1 MEKKRITSENAPPAI
16 GPYSQAIKVGDF
28 LFISGQI
35 GLTRD
40 GSLASDE
47 VKLQTKQAIKNLEA
61 ILNAAGGSLENVV
74 KTTVYLKD
82 MDKFNEMNE
91 VYSEYFKENPPARA
105 TVEVTNLPKRA
116 LVEIDA
122 IAKL

>member
-82 MDKFNEMNE
+82 MGKFNEMNE

-116 LVEIDA
+116 LVEVDA

>member
-1 MEKKRITSENAPPAI
+1 MEKKRITSKNAPPAI

-82 MDKFNEMNE
+82 MGKFNEMNE

-116 LVEIDA
+116 LVEVDA

>member
-1 MEKKRITSENAPPAI
+1 MEKKRITSKNAPPAI

-82 MDKFNEMNE
+82 MGKFNEMNE